1 MTGGET
7 FTNEGLIILDA
18 PAWTGVNGS
27 TLVNNGTIE
36 QKNGIFYMTSG
47 AVLENTGLYDI
58 QGDLNIIQS
67 GAASTF
73 VNSGRIVKSVTGDG
87 WSTITVPFDS
97 RPESIIESA
106 AGEVR
111 FEGSSQYHNMT
122 FVADDTESTI
132 RLLSSTHTFRG
143 SITGSPTGLVILNTN
158 AEAHDEGTTLNFGG
172 TGLTWIS
179 GYMTGGGT
187 FTNEGLIILD
197 APAWTGVNGSTLVNN
212 GTIEQIDGIF
222 YLTSSAVLENNDL
235 YDIQGDVN
243 IIQSG
248 AASTFVNSGRI
259 VKSVTGDGWSTIT
272 VPFDSRPESIIE
284 SSAGE
289 VRLQGNSQYHDMSF
303 VADNAESTIRLL
315 SSTHTFRGS
324 ISGSP
329 TGLVI
334 LNTNAEAHDEGT
346 TLNFGGTGLTWI
358 SGYMTGGGT
367 FTNEGLIILDA
378 PAWTGVNVSTLINN
392 GTIEQMSGIFYLTSG
407 ALLENNDR
415 FIAEGG
421 PGIIQSG
428 SLSTFT
434 NNDRLLLNSLNDP
447 YTISTR
453 IVNNSSAT
461 IDVQQG
467 NVRLTNAGEHNA
479 PTFAVS

>member
-1 MTGGET
+1 MTGGGT

-87 WSTITVPFDS
+87 LSRITVPFDS

-111 FEGSSQYHNMT
+111 FEGPSQYHNMT

-143 SITGSPTGLVILNTN
+143 SISGAPTGLVILNTN

-248 AASTFVNSGRI
+248 AASTFVNSRRI

-289 VRLQGNSQYHDMSF
+289 VRFEGNSQYHDMSF
-303 VADNAESTIRLL
+303 VADDTESTIRLL

-324 ISGSP
+324 ITGSP

-378 PAWTGVNVSTLINN
+378 PAWTGVNGSTL
-392 GTIEQMSGIFYLTSG
+392 
-407 ALLENNDR
+407 
-415 FIAEGG
+415 
-421 PGIIQSG
+421 
-428 SLSTFT
+428 
-434 NNDRLLLNSLNDP
+434 
-447 YTISTR
+447 
-453 IVNNSSAT
+453 
-461 IDVQQG
+461 
-467 NVRLTNAGEHNA
+467 
-479 PTFAVS
+479 